1 MAMIV
6 YIVRIILIVSNKT
19 MLYDWSNRTVLIA
32 EDDEMNFRY
41 LEVIFEKYTGINV
54 IWAINGKMAVDYCQI
69 YDYIDIVIMDIQL
82 PVVDGLEATKQI
94 KSFKPD
100 LPIIAHTA
108 NTYNNE
114 VEKSLAAGCDDY
126 ISKPVNFEDLLS
138 RIESFL
144 NPVATK

>member
-1 MAMIV
+1 
-6 YIVRIILIVSNKT
+6 